1 MKKRQRELNRLK
13 YITMICFIVLFIEV
27 IYVLYMSF
35 HPKEVSLYFDG
46 INAIDKNSKY
56 YVTVGSNNDNDNYYE
71 KAKLSI
77 YNKNLEKKNDK
88 IYNIGYNSVFFGV
101 VIDDDSIISVG
112 SYEKEEEEHDDSIR
126 RGLIVKY
133 DFSGNV
139 IFEKDYQLLDNT
151 KFTNIISVDDGYIV
165 TGQSVY
171 KSTKIGSKEG
181 GAILIKYDKDGELVW
196 SRSFGNNKNGIFND
210 LVVFDHYIYVVGLKD
225 NHVGV
230 ISKYDLDGNLITNYD
245 YHSVDDI
252 GFNGII
258 QVGDSF
264 YCSGSYYDGDEKG
277 LLIQVNLDCEV
288 VNQVIYDTLENVR
301 YNKLIYD
308 NQEHIV
314 AIGTLTNSKKGNY
327 HYDGVIGKYDLDL
340 KELSV
345 VSYGEERDDY
355 FTDIEYVDGNYL
367 VVGYSSYEDGSYMSK
382 FIRYSDALKVLGVES

>member
-1 MKKRQRELNRLK
+1 MKKRQRELNRLRH
-13 YITMICFIVLFIEV
+13 IMIICFIVLFIEV

-46 INAIDKNSKY
+46 VNAIDKNSKY
-56 YVTVGSNNDNDNYYE
+56 YVTVGSNNDNDKYYE

-77 YNKNLEKKNDK
+77 YNKKLEKKNDK
-88 IYNIGYNSVFFGV
+88 IYNIGFNSAFFGV
-101 VIDDDSIISVG
+101 VIDEDSIISVG
-112 SYEKEEEEHDDSIR
+112 SYEKEEEEHEESIR

-151 KFTNIISVDDGYIV
+151 KFTSVVSVEDGYIV

-196 SRSFGNNKNGIFND
+196 SRNFGNNKNGIFND
-210 LVVFDHYIYVVGLKD
+210 LIVTNDSIYAIGLSNTSVGIVVR
-225 NHVGV
+225 
-230 ISKYDLDGNLITNYD
+230 YDLDGNVMTSREYNDMDEL
-245 YHSVDDI
+245 
-252 GFNGII
+252 GFRSIV
-258 QVGDSF
+258 QVGDSI
-264 YCSGSYYDGDEKG
+264 YCSGSHNGNGLLLNIDYDCNIKNQVVYDGDGDVCYHK
-277 LLIQVNLDCEV
+277 I
-288 VNQVIYDTLENVR
+288 IYDDKEH
-301 YNKLIYD
+301 LI
-308 NQEHIV
+308 V
-314 AIGTLTNSKKGNY
+314 IGNLKNHSKKY

-345 VSYGEERDDY
+345 VSYGDERDDY